1 MSSPTLYAVPDT
13 TPSQMRAPVLAP
25 ASASVHASVHAQR
38 SSHMRLT
45 RRGRLVIFVAAMLFA
60 LGAAVFLGTSSMATS
75 DSGAGQPTHAVM
87 VHSGDTL
94 WAIAADLAEDG
105 KVREMVH
112 TIKQINALDSSML
125 VAGQQIHVPT
135 LD

>member
-1 MSSPTLYAVPDT
+1 MSSPTLYA
-13 TPSQMRAPVLAP
+13 SGHARGRSHLRLA
-25 ASASVHASVHAQR
+25 
-38 SSHMRLT
+38 

-75 DSGAGQPTHAVM
+75 DSGVSQPTHAVM
-87 VHSGDTL
+87 VDSGDTL
-94 WAIAADLAEDG
+94 WAIAAELAEDG
-105 KVREMVH
+105 EVREMVH